1 MILRVTIAAAL
12 LSAGSALHAAPQSI
26 RVVKDVRV
34 ENRGPGRLDESFV
47 RSHIALRPGSALDR
61 VIISKDVKRLLDTG
75 VFSDVA
81 VEIKPLADEI
91 DVIYALINKW
101 RLDHEIVLVGVE
113 HFRKGKVLKW
123 FELERGDLVDDHVLG
138 VKVRRVID
146 EYHKDHFR
154 DVKVTWEIN
163 ELSRE
168 EGRAQVVVTVDEGN
182 KGKIKR
188 ISFVGN
194 EAVSPGELLKAVELP
209 RWWSPMRPFRRPSY
223 DVADLSMY
231 RTAIR
236 DAYLRRGYMDVDVRE
251 PEIVSDEKGRPV
263 IVVRIT
269 EGNVY
274 RFGKISI
281 SGITLFP
288 EQDVRRAIRAAS
300 GGIASSLAIQAT
312 SQSVRDYYGT
322 KGYIN
327 TAARPVLDPDPSTHV
342 VDVHFAVVE
351 GTLTKIRNIVIRG
364 NDRTRD
370 KVIRRELLVYPGEIY
385 NEVKVRRSE
394 RRINNLGYFGRAQSY
409 PLATLKDDE
418 KDLLIEV
425 EEKPTGQ
432 FMIGAG
438 FSSIDNLI
446 GFAELSQGNF
456 DIMGWPYFTGGGQKL
471 KLRGEFG
478 SSRTEFDI
486 SFTEPWFL
494 NRRLSLG
501 FDIYNRDVDYDD
513 YDLQTTGFAIKLGKG
528 LPGANRLDLQ
538 YRLERDVVSDIS
550 DTNEYVE
557 LDTGDSYYF
566 SREED
571 ETESS
576 LRVSVSHDS
585 RDNPF
590 FPSRGTTATAFYSL
604 SGSVLGFDTDLYRTG
619 FKARQYFPMWFG
631 HVLSMRCR
639 YDTVERYGNSDEV
652 GISDRLFLGGGRTL
666 RGFEY
671 RDVGP
676 KAIPAD
682 DDAEFSSVYRPLGG
696 KSLAMASVEYAVP
709 IVKFVRIAAF
719 YDIGNVWTDSFDID
733 LNDLASSTGVGIRLD
748 MPGFPIRVDR
758 AFVMDPDDEYTDAD
772 DWVIWIGYDY

>member
-1 MILRVTIAAAL
+1 MILRAAIAAVL
-12 LSAGSALHAAPQSI
+12 FSACSALRAAPPSS
-26 RVVKDVRV
+26 RVVKDVKL
-34 ENRGPGRLDESFV
+34 ENRGSGQLDESFL
-47 RSHIALRPGSALDR
+47 RSHIALKPGIELDR

-75 VFSDVA
+75 VFSDVK
-81 VEIKPLADEI
+81 VELEPSADGVT
-91 DVIYALINKW
+91 VIYALVNKW
-101 RLDHEIVLVGVE
+101 RLDQEIVLVGADR
-113 HFRKGKVLKW
+113 FRKGKVRKW
-123 FELERGDLVDDHVLG
+123 LELERGDLVDDHVMG
-138 VKVRRVID
+138 IKVRRLID
-146 EYHKDHFR
+146 EYRTDHFR

-168 EGRAQVVVTVDEGN
+168 EGRAQVVVTVDEGT
-182 KGKIKR
+182 KAKIKR

-194 EAVSPGELLKAVELP
+194 ESVSSSELLKAVELP
-209 RWWSPMRPFRRPSY
+209 RWWSPMRPFRGPSY
-223 DVADLSMY
+223 DASDLSLY
-231 RTAIR
+231 RTMIR
-236 DAYLRRGYMDVDVRE
+236 DSYLQRGYMDVDVQV
-251 PEIVSDEKGRPV
+251 PEIVNDAKGRPV
-263 IVVRIT
+263 IVVRIR
-269 EGNVY
+269 EGSIY
-274 RFGKISI
+274 RLGKISI

-288 EQDVRRAIRAAS
+288 EEDVRRTIRATP
-300 GGIASSLAIQAT
+300 GRIASSLAIQAS

-327 TAARPVLDPDPSTHV
+327 TAVRPLLKPDSSTHV
-342 VDVHFAVVE
+342 VDVHFNVVE
-351 GTLTKIRNIVIRG
+351 GRLTKIRNIVIRG

-385 NEVKVRRSE
+385 NEVKIRRSE
-394 RRINNLGYFGRAQSY
+394 RRINNLGYFSRAQSY

-418 KDLLIEV
+418 KDLLVEV

-550 DTNEYVE
+550 DTNEYIE

-576 LRVSVSHDS
+576 LRLSISHDS

-590 FPSRGTTATAFYSL
+590 FPSRGVTATAYYSI
-604 SGSVLGFDTDLYRTG
+604 SGTLLGFDTDLYRTG
-619 FKARQYFPMWFG
+619 FQARQYFPLWFG
-631 HVLSMRCR
+631 HVVSVRCK
-639 YDTVERYGNSDEV
+639 YDTVERYGDTDEV

-676 KAIPAD
+676 KAVPAD
-682 DDAEFSSVYRPLGG
+682 ADESSLSYRSLGG
-696 KSLAMASVEYAVP
+696 QSLAMASVEYAVP
-709 IVKFVRIAAF
+709 IVKFVRLAGF
-719 YDIGNVWTDSFDID
+719 FDIGNVWRDSFDVD
-733 LNDLASSTGVGIRLD
+733 FNDLASSTGVGIRLD

-758 AFVMDPDDEYTDAD
+758 AFVVEPDDEYTDED
-772 DWVIWIGYDY
+772 SWVIWIGYDY